1 MKTNYLAY
9 CKSTN
14 FSITDSHNLLR
25 HICFYITLF
34 LLLFLFALFC
44 TSCSD
49 SSSSTNAPAQQQVNA
64 QTDSLASQEILPSA
78 NDSINLP
85 TNPNVTEPDSSATK
99 LNTQNTPTDSSVQN
113 ITNQDSLT
121 NISANSF
128 NTNPATI
135 NLSVTPD
142 ADGFYDIGNVYKA
155 LPTTSNVTFVLRHAE
170 RESGLGQESP
180 LTEVGLEQALAAGKK
195 ISSDET
201 FYYASTDFVR
211 TRTTA
216 AKIAEGH
223 GEPNATVE
231 TLDIING
238 SYFLTVPSD
247 TLDALIKNRGG
258 SWKNI
263 SQFLYGATV
272 TNSYVAA
279 RIGAYFYDLFERG
292 DQFINEV
299 VKANLPNWK
308 RVNILI
314 SHDVLLEPLLIYAT
328 NKTIDLKFYESGR
341 WVNYLSGVAVIVDS
355 NNLVTLLPVRGTDV
369 GYMTVK
375 NTEN

>member
-1 MKTNYLAY
+1 MKTNYSAY
-9 CKSTN
+9 CKSTK
-14 FSITDSHNLLR
+14 FSITDSHDLLH

-49 SSSSTNAPAQQQVNA
+49 SSSSTNAPTQPQVNA
-64 QTDSLASQEILPSA
+64 QTDSLATQKIFPSA
-78 NDSINLP
+78 KDSITLP
-85 TNPNVTEPDSSATK
+85 TNSNVTEPDSSATE
-99 LNTQNTPTDSSVQN
+99 LNTQNILTDSSVQN
-113 ITNQDSLT
+113 ISK
-121 NISANSF
+121 NSF

-135 NLSVTPD
+135 NLSVAPD
-142 ADGFYDIGNVYKA
+142 ADGFYDIGDIYKA
-155 LPTTSNVTFVLRHAE
+155 LPITSNVTFVLRHAE

-223 GEPNATVE
+223 GEKNATVE

-238 SYFLTVPSD
+238 GYFLTVPSD
-247 TLDALIKNRGG
+247 TLDALVKNRGG

-263 SQFLYGATV
+263 SQFLYGVPV
-272 TNSYVAA
+272 TNSYVAP
-279 RIGAYFYDLFERG
+279 RIGAYFYDLFKRG

-375 NTEN
+375 KTTSEN